1 MLSGCT
7 GPDYHGNLN
16 STDSRDVG
24 NIVGQGGGADR
35 SKRAPTTLG

>member
-16 STDSRDVG
+16 STDSRDAG
-24 NIVGQGGGADR
+24 KIKGQGG
-35 SKRAPTTLG
+35 PTRVKGHLLP